1 MVKRKMLLLE
11 IARDHMIVTL
21 AVETGTLVDA
31 PILNYIM
38 ETTLSF

>member
-1 MVKRKMLLLE
+1 MVKCKMLLPE

-21 AVETGTLVDA
+21 AVENGTLVDA

-38 ETTLSF
+38 EMTLSF